1 MSNQYPPPGPGQD
14 PAGQSNQPPPN
25 QPPPPPSEPQWNPP
39 SGGTPPPPPPPGAGG
54 YQAPGQG
61 GQEGYGQQGYGQP
74 GYGQPPSYPPPP
86 PGAPGGY
93 GQPQQTSPLAIVSLV
108 LGIVGL
114 LCCTFFLL
122 GIGAVVTGF
131 LARKQIAESQGRL
144 KGQGMATAGLV
155 LGAVSIVLALF
166 YWVLVLSGAISN
178 DFTFE
183 TT

>member
-1 MSNQYPPPGPGQD
+1 MSNEYPPPGQGQD
-14 PAGQSNQPPPN
+14 PAGQSDQP
-25 QPPPPPSEPQWNPP
+25 PPPPPSEPQWNPQ
-39 SGGTPPPPPPPGAGG
+39 SGGTPPPPPPPGG

-61 GQEGYGQQGYGQP
+61 GYGDQGYGQQGYGQ
-74 GYGQPPSYPPPP
+74 GYGQGQPPSYPPQP

-108 LGIVGL
+108 LGIVGF
-114 LCCTFFLL
+114 LCCTFFVL

-155 LGAVSIVLALF
+155 LGAVGIVLAVL
-166 YWVLVLSGAISN
+166 YWVLVISGAISN
-178 DFTFE
+178 NFTFE